1 MDGAGMT
8 SENDEMQ
15 LPKRAKN
22 LEWNLNTAISVLTLL
37 TMVGGGIALWVNRS
51 RDVDELQAWRVDQ
64 TAAQKDLETRVGTV
78 EKLTDN
84 LSYRMTVG
92 EQASVATAASI
103 RDVQSSLNQQSG
115 DLQVVKEILQRI
127 EASQKERSQ
136 P

>member
-1 MDGAGMT
+1 MGGAGM
-8 SENDEMQ
+8 SENDDMQ
-15 LPKRAKN
+15 LPKRAPK
-22 LEWNLNTAISVLTLL
+22 LEWNLNTVIQVITLI
-37 TMVGGGIALWVNRS
+37 MMAGGGVALWVNRS

-64 TAAQKDLETRVGTV
+64 TQAQKELETRVGTV

-103 RDVQSSLNQQSG
+103 RDVQSTLNQQSG

-127 EASQKERSQ
+127 EASQKGRPSQ
-136 P
+136 